1 MSTQLKGGIE
11 LTSNTAPFATG
22 IGRALDSLRKLD
34 TQTNQSTQR
43 TQQFS
48 QATATIKGPLDS
60 LGMST
65 SAAAQR
71 LQQYNQRAGEA
82 HSRTQQAAGVL
93 RQSQTAMANFG
104 RAAESAAASTQKM
117 AIQTNNAKGAVGGLA
132 AQTGQASAGMSR
144 MGQTTT
150 QAAQATGRL
159 NAGTIGTAA
168 SIGTMGAGL
177 VSLEASMSNYAKA
190 EYKVEKSTLA
200 VQKARDLMQS
210 TTASLMA
217 AQLNY
222 DKAQKAGKKTAE
234 EMAVLEQRLSYYKQ
248 KLSTDTEDLQL
259 KQEKL
264 NLANMDYAD
273 TQKLMASSIA
283 TTLLGTLSAAASMI
297 QAKSIA
303 TVKDTVAAGTNT
315 TATKTNALAQLTSS
329 RAFKML
335 LIDMTAAKTGFSQI
349 TQNMKMS
356 TIAAKGLGPSL
367 RGVAGGIKGVVMSL
381 GPVGIIMTLATSLWA
396 AWESSQQFRDGVHWV
411 INEMQKLFEMV
422 SQILVP
428 LQWLD
433 KGLQAL
439 GINVG
444 ESIDKWQEQ
453 TAVIGEADAAMQ
465 DAGNTVIELDAYE
478 QDMTATLG
486 ELETQTDQT
495 TIATDSMSGAMQGA
509 ATAVMQH
516 TSAISA
522 DMAAMRAH
530 ATSIHENSTAM
541 LNDHIVSFDAA
552 ADAILTHDE
561 RLRTNLAGLQNW
573 AKNYKDKMT
582 ESAENGAQFVA
593 ATESEFERLVVSLRQ
608 DGHDVDGTL
617 RMMGIT
623 SIDTSGIIQESMQG
637 AGQAMHGFA
646 GDAEAAGGRV
656 KNTLKNM
663 HMEIQA
669 FEIAL
674 KKNDNFAE
682 LTIRNILNAF
692 KTMSTEAKSIY
703 EKAMIN
709 NANYLIR
716 MRGGNTSIDS
726 LDDALTVTEQHRT
739 GNWANPTHAEGVG
752 ANMQHHGPGERSNKA
767 NELLKKG
774 IYVVDPV
781 GDGIWRKSHS
791 DSYKLG
797 SKHHSKT
804 GKPKGIAL
812 WNGRDFEVY
821 GPGTPQYR
829 ERFGLSGYTTKYTT
843 GGPSSRSVALETSL
857 GYDIS
862 EYENEDDDQRQTIEV
877 HAK

>member
-11 LTSNTAPFATG
+11 LTGNTAPFTTG
-22 IGRALDSLRKLD
+22 VGRALDSLRKLD
-34 TQTNQSTQR
+34 TQTNQSAQR

-48 QATATIKGPLDS
+48 QATASIKGPLDS
-60 LGMST
+60 MGMST
-65 SAAAQR
+65 SNAAQKI
-71 LQQYNQRAGEA
+71 QQYTQRAGEA
-82 HSRTQQAAGVL
+82 QTRTQQAGQAM
-93 RQSQTAMANFG
+93 RQTQTAVTNFG

-144 MGQTTT
+144 MGASTT

-190 EYKVEKSTLA
+190 EYRVEKSTLA

-222 DKAQKAGKKTAE
+222 DKAQTAGKKTAE

-264 NLANMDYAD
+264 NIANMDYAD

-329 RAFKML
+329 RAFKVL

-367 RGVAGGIKGVVMSL
+367 RGVAGGIKGVMMSL

-396 AWESSQQFRDGVHWV
+396 AWESSQQFRDGVMWV
-411 INEMQKLFEMV
+411 IDELQKLWGTLKQV
-422 SQILVP
+422 LAP
-428 LQWLD
+428 LQWLED
-433 KGLQAL
+433 GLKSL

-444 ESIDKWQEQ
+444 ENIDQWQEVNR
-453 TAVIGEADAAMQ
+453 TIG
-465 DAGNTVIELDAYE
+465 DAGDTMQVTSNTVMELDGYE
-478 QDMTATLG
+478 QTMTTTLG
-486 ELETQTDQT
+486 ALESQTEQT
-495 TIATDSMSGAMQGA
+495 TAATDSMTTAMDA
-509 ATAVMQH
+509 AANTVMQH

-530 ATSIHENSTAM
+530 ASAVRENSGSM
-541 LNDHIVSFDAA
+541 LNDHIVSFDSA

-573 AKNYKDKMT
+573 ARNYKDKMT
-582 ESAENGAQFVA
+582 EGAEYGAQFAA
-593 ATESEFERLVVSLRQ
+593 ATEAEFERLVISLRQ
-608 DGHDVDGTL
+608 DGHDVDATL
-617 RMMGIT
+617 RMMGVT
-623 SIDTSGIIQESMQG
+623 SIDTSGIIQESMGG
-637 AGQAMHGFA
+637 AGQAMSGFA
-646 GDAEAAGGRV
+646 NDTEAAGVRV
-656 KNTLKNM
+656 QSTMKTLHN
-663 HMEIQA
+663 EIAA
-669 FEIAL
+669 FEAAL
-674 KKNDNFAE
+674 KKNDNFVE
-682 LTIRNILNAF
+682 WTISDILRGF
-692 KTMSTEAKSIY
+692 KAMTKAAQGEY
-703 EKAMIN
+703 EKIMILK
-709 NANYLIR
+709 ANSIL
-716 MRGGNTSIDS
+716 GGNTSVDS
-726 LDDALTVTEQHRT
+726 LADALTITEQSRT
-739 GNWANPTHAEGVG
+739 NNWANPTHADGVG

-767 NELLKKG
+767 NDLLKKG

-797 SKHHSKT
+797 KKYHSKT
-804 GKPKGIAL
+804 GKPKGVAL
-812 WNGRDFEVY
+812 WNGRDFTIY
-821 GPGTPQYR
+821 GPGTPEYK

-862 EYENEDDDQRQTIEV
+862 EYETEDEDQRQTIEV